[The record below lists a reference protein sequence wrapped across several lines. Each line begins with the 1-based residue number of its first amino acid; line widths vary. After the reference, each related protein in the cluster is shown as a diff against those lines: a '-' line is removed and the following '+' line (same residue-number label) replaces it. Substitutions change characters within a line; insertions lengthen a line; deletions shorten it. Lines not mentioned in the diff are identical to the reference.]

1 MGTIGFLVDAGVLAL
16 LTELAQVSPYWARA
30 VSFPIALTATWYMH
44 RRWTFA
50 TGRAKT
56 AGRQYSIYSA
66 VQIAGAAVNFAVYA
80 LALQAEHPFLAHP
93 VIALAI
99 GSLVAMFVTFAL
111 SRRFAFSA

>member
-1 MGTIGFLVDAGVLAL
+1 
-16 LTELAQVSPYWARA
+16 
-30 VSFPIALTATWYMH
+30 MH